1 MHTSTSW
8 CFRIFCLYHHIDGT
22 RTELWSKSGDSG
34 DEWYQAVVTFT
45 PHLSYHLLFEGE
57 VGSDHSSDAAL
68 DDIEICLNNIQ
79 PGKNIIKN
87 LVRALFLHRATGT
100 PVLDF
105 CLGFQSHGGIT
116 RFPD

>member
-1 MHTSTSW
+1 MHTLTPW
-8 CFRIFCLYHHIDGT
+8 CFRISCLCHHIDGT

-45 PHLSYHLLFEGE
+45 PQLSYHLLFEGE

-68 DDIEICLNNIQ
+68 DDIEICLANIQ

-87 LVRALFLHRATGT
+87 LVRALFLFRRATGI

-105 CLGFQSHGGIT
+105 C
-116 RFPD
+116 